1 VLEQYNIF
9 LDALVSPSSLL
20 PKPSKKTIDR
30 TMTQVS
36 FEALIT
42 GVNAGNLI
50 SFPTDTVPALAA
62 RPDRAESVYAA
73 KQRSYEKPLVL
84 MGATFN
90 SLLPYV
96 RGTEQ
101 EFQIWQA
108 IAEKYLPGQL
118 TLVLPASASVPPQ
131 MNPQNPTTIG
141 LRVPDCQVAVDLLSA
156 TGPLATTS
164 INRSGEPPLTSLE
177 EIMQA
182 FPQVL
187 VPPTPLWKQAQG
199 ASKQPSTVVVWRQG
213 SWEVLRQ
220 GAIAFA
226 P

>member
-1 VLEQYNIF
+1 
-9 LDALVSPSSLL
+9 
-20 PKPSKKTIDR
+20 
-30 TMTQVS
+30 MTQVS
-36 FEALIT
+36 FEALIA
-42 GVNAGNLI
+42 GANAGNLI

-62 RPDRAESVYAA
+62 RPDRADSIYAA

-96 RGTEQ
+96 RGTEE
-101 EFQIWQA
+101 EFQIWQTV
-108 IAEKYLPGQL
+108 AEKYLPGEL

-141 LRVPDCQVAVDLLSA
+141 IRVPNCQLAVDILDA
-156 TGPLATTS
+156 TSPLATTS
-164 INRSGEPPLTSLE
+164 INRSGEPPLTSIE

-182 FPQVL
+182 FPEVL
-187 VPPTPLWKQAQG
+187 VPSVERWQQVSPP
-199 ASKQPSTVVVWRQG
+199 SKQPSTVVAWRNG

-220 GAIAFA
+220 GAIAFT